1 MAYHRLNVAMQRVE
15 RGEEEGGGEEE
26 EEHEKHEKHERDRE
40 EAHRMR

>member
-26 EEHEKHEKHERDRE
+26 EEHEKHERDRE